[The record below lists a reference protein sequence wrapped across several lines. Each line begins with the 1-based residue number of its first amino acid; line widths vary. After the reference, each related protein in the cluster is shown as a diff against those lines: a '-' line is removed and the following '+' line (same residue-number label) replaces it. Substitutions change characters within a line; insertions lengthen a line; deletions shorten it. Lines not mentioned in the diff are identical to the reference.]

1 MTGRGLDQALA
12 AESVA
17 VLADVHG
24 NAVALEAVA
33 QEILAIG
40 PDAVVFLG
48 DLTCG
53 PLPEETWR
61 AVRGFCSR
69 FEGAARFV
77 RGNTERAMIEAAT
90 RLRDGSGELTARER
104 WLIDAHA
111 PATRQAIEA
120 FEPAVILD
128 VAGFGAVRFCHGS
141 PRSDEEMITSATT
154 GARMQA
160 LIAGVDERV
169 LVSAH
174 THIQLWRCCSPLPH
188 PRRSSHTRK
197 HSSTPA
203 NPVQRCAYSPAHEP
217 PATSGGSGAKRRSSR
232 RRCDPQLR
240 GPTSTVSL
248 RTSAVRIAS
257 VRGSPKNE
265 SLAMTRSGWRFF
277 R

>member
-1 MTGRGLDQALA
+1 MAGRGLDQAFA

-90 RLRDGSGELTARER
+90 RLRDGSGQLTARER
-104 WLIDAHA
+104 WLVDAHA
-111 PATRQAIEA
+111 PETRQAIEA
-120 FEPAVILD
+120 FEPAVTLD
-128 VAGFGAVRFCHGS
+128 VAGLGAVRFCHGS

-174 THIQLWRCCSPLPH
+174 THIQFDRTVVGIRSVNPGSIGLPYEGR
-188 PRRSSHTRK
+188 PGAFWALLSKGVELRRTAYDIDLAVTRFRE
-197 HSSTPA
+197 STDPFA
-203 NPVQRCAYSPAHEP
+203 ESIVEMLLAP
-217 PATSGGSGAKRRSSR
+217 PAPAQVITHAEALVYSS
-232 RRCDPQLR
+232 
-240 GPTSTVSL
+240 
-248 RTSAVRIAS
+248 
-257 VRGSPKNE
+257 
-265 SLAMTRSGWRFF
+265 
-277 R
+277 